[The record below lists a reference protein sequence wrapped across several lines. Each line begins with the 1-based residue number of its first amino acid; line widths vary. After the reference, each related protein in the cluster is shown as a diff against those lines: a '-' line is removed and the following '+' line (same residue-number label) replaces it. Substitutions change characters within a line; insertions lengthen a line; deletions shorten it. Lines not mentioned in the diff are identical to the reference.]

1 MSYAHGKRKVTDIG
15 TWRSRFC
22 RICRQPSGT
31 EKQGQKRGQKKR
43 EKQVQKKGQV
53 TGTCLLL
60 DHDLKGD
67 PGGFPGHLT
76 IRDGRN
82 FVQNFMQVI

>member
-1 MSYAHGKRKVTDIG
+1 MYLVNVSYAHGKKKVTDIG

-31 EKQGQKRGQKKR
+31 EKQGQKKGQKKR

-53 TGTCLLL
+53 ITEAGEA
-60 DHDLKGD
+60 G
-67 PGGFPGHLT
+67 PEEAGP
-76 IRDGRN
+76 
-82 FVQNFMQVI
+82 QA